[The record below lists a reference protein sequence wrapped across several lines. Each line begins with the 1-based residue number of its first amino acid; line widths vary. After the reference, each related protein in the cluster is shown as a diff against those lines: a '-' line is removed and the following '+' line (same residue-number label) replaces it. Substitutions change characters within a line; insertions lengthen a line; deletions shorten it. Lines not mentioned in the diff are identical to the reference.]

1 MAIETGR
8 TVPKGLEMGPFA
20 MLADAEWRK
29 LLGYPSCS
37 IAALS
42 GYSFAIEP
50 PVCRE
55 RSMDLQMEYW
65 SILKRNYKLV
75 EREEAFGQNATPL
88 LILKRK

>member
-1 MAIETGR
+1 
-8 TVPKGLEMGPFA
+8 
-20 MLADAEWRK
+20 MLSDEEWRN
-29 LLGYPSCS
+29 LLGHSLCG

-42 GYSFAIEP
+42 GYSFAVEP